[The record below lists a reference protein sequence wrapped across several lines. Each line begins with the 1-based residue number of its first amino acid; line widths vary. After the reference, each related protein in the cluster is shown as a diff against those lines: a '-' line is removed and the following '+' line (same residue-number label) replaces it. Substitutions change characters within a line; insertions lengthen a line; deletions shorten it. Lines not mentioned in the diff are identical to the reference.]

1 MNPYDQYK
9 KNAVLTA
16 SPERILIMLYDG
28 AINFLNVAKRAI
40 EEKQIELAHNNIVK
54 AQKILQEFMNTL
66 DMDANKEV
74 AENLLR
80 LYDYLYHT
88 LVQANIKKDIS
99 KVDEV
104 IEHLRVLKETWEQ
117 AIRIS
122 AKESGGEEMFDDDD
136 NDNGSA

>member
-16 SPERILIMLYDG
+16 SPERILIMLYEG
-28 AINFLNVAKRAI
+28 AINFLNIAKRAI

-74 AENLLR
+74 AENLFR

-99 KVDEV
+99 KIDEV
-104 IEHLRVLKETWEQ
+104 IGHLKVLKDTWEQ
-117 AIRIS
+117 AIRMS
-122 AKESGGEEMFDDDD
+122 AKESGGEDMFDDVD
-136 NDNGSA
+136 GSA